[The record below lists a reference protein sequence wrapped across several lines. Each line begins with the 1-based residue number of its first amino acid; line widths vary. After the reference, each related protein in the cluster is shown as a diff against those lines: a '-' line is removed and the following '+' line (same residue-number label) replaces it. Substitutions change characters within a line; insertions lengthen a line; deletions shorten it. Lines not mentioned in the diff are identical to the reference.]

1 MMIVWYKQ
9 YKYYELTYTMSEHNL
24 PRLFTPNVSQRYMN
38 TQDDLTLPTLKAIIK
53 KQQDIIDNQCKIINR
68 HDVELDILNTSLQ
81 EIRLILNGRQ
91 FMNRSVSFESNEPV
105 VESTI

>member
-1 MMIVWYKQ
+1 
-9 YKYYELTYTMSEHNL
+9 MSEHNKPFYTMPEHNI
-24 PRLFTPNVSQRYMN
+24 PRLFTPPIIENYTDSIN
-38 TQDDLTLPTLKAIIK
+38 DLTLPTLKAIIK

-68 HDVELDILNTSLQ
+68 HDVELDILKTSLQ

-91 FMNRSVSFESNEPV
+91 FMNRSVSFESNEPD

>member
-1 MMIVWYKQ
+1 
-9 YKYYELTYTMSEHNL
+9 MSEHNL
-24 PRLFTPNVSQRYMN
+24 PRLFTPNVLQRYTN
-38 TQDDLTLPTLKAIIK
+38 TQDDLTLPALKAIIK

-68 HDVELDILNTSLQ
+68 HDVELDILKTSLQ

-91 FMNRSVSFESNEPV
+91 FMNRSMSFESNEPY